1 MSIVNDSIL
10 PSTIMYR
17 TENRLSI
24 IRFKDEDV
32 LKIIKSLNIN
42 KAHGHDDISIRLLQ
56 ICGAEVVK
64 PLSLIFK
71 NCIQYR
77 IFPNLWKKSNIVPIH
92 KKSDKQC
99 MINYHPV
106 SLLPICDQIFE
117 RLILTQFLSFLR
129 TTNYFL
135 LISLVF
141 DQMTLVKIN
150 CCQLSI
156 VY

>member
-1 MSIVNDSIL
+1 
-10 PSTIMYR
+10 MYR
-17 TENRLSI
+17 AENRLSTI
-24 IRFKDEDV
+24 SFKDEDV

-42 KAHGHDDISIRLLQ
+42 KAHGHDDISITLLQ
-56 ICGAEVVK
+56 NSVAEVVK

-92 KKSDKQC
+92 KKGDRQC
-99 MINYHPV
+99 MIKYHPV

-129 TTNYFL
+129 KTNYFR
-135 LISLVF
+135 LINLVF

-156 VY
+156 VFMQILIKVLHLK